1 MGHNQDNQ
9 DMARLLALAAI
20 VVVLVTCTSGQI
32 SFGTGGK
39 ELRKVVKEEK
49 VVRVNFAYDERRKT
63 KPIAEG
69 VSLAEILK
77 DEQNLPPKVSSR
89 FAFGGSASLGKVGQG
104 CSTPSGQQGS
114 CNYITAGQ
122 CRPVLETI
130 LKRGIDRAMLN
141 YLIKAISFPCG
152 FEDFDFTLCCAD
164 PTFSTA
170 TESTTSTTTTTTITA
185 STTTTSSTSTT
196 TTAATTTS
204 TTTTT
209 AV

>member
-1 MGHNQDNQ
+1 MG
-9 DMARLLALAAI
+9 ALAAI

-39 ELRKVVKEEK
+39 ELRKGVKEEK
-49 VVRVNFAYDERRKT
+49 VVRVNFASDERRKT

-69 VSLAEILK
+69 VSLAELLK

-164 PTFSTA
+164 PNISTTTESTTA
-170 TESTTSTTTTTTITA
+170 TTTSSNTGTTTTTSTTTTTTTM
-185 STTTTSSTSTT
+185 
-196 TTAATTTS
+196 TS

-209 AV
+209 TTTTTTATTTSPTTTG

>member
-1 MGHNQDNQ
+1 
-9 DMARLLALAAI
+9 MARLLALAAL
-20 VVVLVTCTSGQI
+20 VVVFVTCTSGQI
-32 SFGTGGK
+32 SFGTGK

-49 VVRVNFAYDERRKT
+49 VVRVNFASDERRKK
-63 KPIAEG
+63 KPIAEE
-69 VSLAEILK
+69 VSLAELLK
-77 DEQNLPPKVSSR
+77 DEQNLPPNVSSR
-89 FAFGGSASLGKVGQG
+89 FAFGGSASLGKVGQV

-164 PTFSTA
+164 PNISTT
-170 TESTTSTTTTTTITA
+170 TESTTSTTTTTT
-185 STTTTSSTSTT
+185 
-196 TTAATTTS
+196 TTTS
-204 TTTTT
+204 TTTTSGT
-209 AV
+209 STTTQTTTTTSTSTT

>member
-1 MGHNQDNQ
+1 MVGFPPSNRGSSTADTFLPLATWQHNQDNQ

-49 VVRVNFAYDERRKT
+49 VVRVNFASDERRKK

-69 VSLAEILK
+69 VSLAELLK

-122 CRPVLETI
+122 
-130 LKRGIDRAMLN
+130 
-141 YLIKAISFPCG
+141 
-152 FEDFDFTLCCAD
+152 
-164 PTFSTA
+164 
-170 TESTTSTTTTTTITA
+170 
-185 STTTTSSTSTT
+185 
-196 TTAATTTS
+196 
-204 TTTTT
+204 
-209 AV
+209 

>member
-1 MGHNQDNQ
+1 
-9 DMARLLALAAI
+9 MARLLALAAI

-32 SFGTGGK
+32 SFVTGK

-49 VVRVNFAYDERRKT
+49 VVRVNFASDERRKK

-69 VSLAEILK
+69 VSLAELLN

-89 FAFGGSASLGKVGQG
+89 FAFGGSTSLGKVGQG

-122 CRPVLETI
+122 RRPVLETI

-152 FEDFDFTLCCAD
+152 FEDFDFTLCCAG
-164 PTFSTA
+164 PSTSTA
-170 TESTTSTTTTTTITA
+170 TEPTTNTTTTTA
-185 STTTTSSTSTT
+185 STTTTTSSTSTT
-196 TTAATTTS
+196 KTTTTTSTS

-209 AV
+209 T

>member
-1 MGHNQDNQ
+1 MGT
-9 DMARLLALAAI
+9 DMARLLALAAL

-32 SFGTGGK
+32 SFGNGK
-39 ELRKVVKEEK
+39 ELRKVVKGEK
-49 VVRVNFAYDERRKT
+49 VVRVNFASDERRKT

-69 VSLAEILK
+69 VSLAELLK
-77 DEQNLPPKVSSR
+77 DEQNLPSKVSSR
-89 FAFGGSASLGKVGQG
+89 FAFGGAASLGKVGQG

-164 PTFSTA
+164 PNISTT
-170 TESTTSTTTTTTITA
+170 TESTTATTTTTTTTTSTTTTYSTSTTTQTTTTPSTSTTTTTT
-185 STTTTSSTSTT
+185 TT
-196 TTAATTTS
+196 
-204 TTTTT
+204 
-209 AV
+209 